1 MKIGDMVIR
10 AYAWRDVVPG
20 IIVDELRETWKSD
33 GDTTDPE
40 TSCEYEEVNFVVLW
54 ADGSQSNLTPE
65 ELDFLEE
72 HLSES
77 W

>member
-1 MKIGDMVIR
+1 MKIGDMVVR
-10 AYAWRDVVPG
+10 AYAYYDFIPG
-20 IIVDELRETWKSD
+20 IIVDKMKETVKFD
-33 GDTTDPE
+33 GDSTEPE
-40 TSCEYEEVNFVVLW
+40 NSYEYEEVNFVVLW
-54 ADGSQSNLTPE
+54 ADGSQSNLSDE